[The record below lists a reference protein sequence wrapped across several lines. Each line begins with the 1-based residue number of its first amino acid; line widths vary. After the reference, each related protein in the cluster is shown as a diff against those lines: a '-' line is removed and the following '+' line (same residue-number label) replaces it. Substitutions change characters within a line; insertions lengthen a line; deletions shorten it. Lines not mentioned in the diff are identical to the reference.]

1 MNLTAYELTRILNKL
16 PGLYLILR
24 PDHPKFTIVEVT
36 DAYAK
41 QTMTNRNEIIGKG
54 LFEVFPD
61 NPNDLEASGES
72 NLFASLMRAIEHKIP
87 DVMAIQKYDIQKPNG
102 GEFEDRY
109 WTPKN
114 TPVLDETGNVL
125 FLIHQVE
132 DVTDWIKLRKSGEE
146 MDAKLIEH
154 SKELGK
160 AHAELKEA
168 NRRKDIFLATLAHE
182 LRNPLA
188 PIRSGVELLKMDID
202 QEEVIP
208 TMERQ
213 INHLTHLIDDLTDSS
228 RISRGKL
235 KLRPEEVELSSNLK
249 KIFQAIKQTPSVEH
263 NLALELPSSPIYLK
277 VDPTRF
283 SQVVTNLINN
293 SMKFTPKGGKIKV
306 IAHVK
311 DEKAVVTVKDEGIGV
326 EKDHLASIFEMF
338 VQADRP
344 GQQQGLGLG
353 LAIARMLIEMHGGKI
368 FAKSEGK
375 GKGLEV
381 IIELPTIQPSARPAE
396 DKTLTESIDHSGI
409 KILVVDDNK
418 DAAIMLSKKL
428 QAKGYKVEVAN
439 DGEQGVK
446 TAKEV
451 SPDIILMDLGMPK
464 MDGHEAAKQILST
477 SWGRDIPI
485 IALSGWGQETDRDQ
499 TAQIGFKAHLVKPV
513 AIEKLQNQI
522 NRELRDEGGL

>member
-1 MNLTAYELTRILNKL
+1 MNLTAYELTLILNKL

-61 NPNDLEASGES
+61 NPDDLEASGES
-72 NLFASLMRAIEHKIP
+72 NLFTSLMRAIEHKIP
-87 DVMAIQKYDIQKPNG
+87 DVMAIQKYDIRKPNG
-102 GEFEDRY
+102 GGFEVRY

-114 TPVLDETGNVL
+114 TPVLDENGRVI

-132 DVTDWIKLRKSGEE
+132 DVTERVQLQKTGKVL
-146 MDAKLIEH
+146 DAQLIAH
-154 SKELGK
+154 SKEISR
-160 AHAELKEA
+160 AHAELKETD
-168 NRRKDIFLATLAHE
+168 RRKDIFLATLAHE

-202 QEEVIP
+202 QEEVLP

-228 RISRGKL
+228 RITRGKL
-235 KLRPEEVELSSNLK
+235 KLRPQEVELSPTLK
-249 KIFQAIKQTPSVEH
+249 NIYQALGQKTSTEH
-263 NLALELPSSPIYLK
+263 NLTLELPSSPVYLK

-283 SQVVTNLINN
+283 SQVVTNLVNN
-293 SMKFTPKGGKIKV
+293 SIKFTPKGAKIQI
-306 IAHVK
+306 IADVV

-326 EKDHLASIFEMF
+326 EKDQLASMFEMF
-338 VQADRP
+338 VQADHP

-381 IIELPTIQPSARPAE
+381 IIELPTIQPSTRPSE

-418 DAAIMLSKKL
+418 DAATMLSKKL

-446 TAKEV
+446 KAKETT
-451 SPDIILMDLGMPK
+451 PDIILMDLGMPK
-464 MDGHEAAKQILST
+464 MDGHEAADKILST

-485 IALSGWGQETDRDQ
+485 IALSGWGQETDRDR

-513 AIEKLQNQI
+513 AIENLQDKI
-522 NRELRDEGGL
+522 NKELRNIT